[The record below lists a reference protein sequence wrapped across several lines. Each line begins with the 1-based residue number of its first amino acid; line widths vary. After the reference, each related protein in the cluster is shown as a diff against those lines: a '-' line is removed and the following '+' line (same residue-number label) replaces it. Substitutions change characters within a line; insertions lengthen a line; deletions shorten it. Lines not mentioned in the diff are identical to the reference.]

1 MGTWAR
7 AENRL
12 AVQASC
18 DWTHTIFTPMSTVTT
33 LSSTN
38 NHPILPSSSFL
49 LYTIFLPW
57 VFLSLLH
64 AIFTRFLISI
74 NTFYFLQWLKPYSP
88 YVRSTIKQPN
98 PLNVTIHPE
107 CYYHINQYVTFSP
120 SSISVNLFQSSFTL
134 GFLIHL
140 TKPTFTL
147 SSTMTR
153 SIVPSPCRVAI
164 SFNTPHADPY
174 FSSTLTTFAM
184 NSNIKLYLL
193 LHPLI
198 PLPVLKK
205 VTVNWLTC
213 IVVVDFLMYKSNHSS
228 TLQGPALYAYNN
240 AMFTPEDWKG
250 IRMLCDSIKVTDPM
264 KVGRFGLGFKSVF
277 HMTGTSVL
285 TVTSISSWG

>member
-12 AVQASC
+12 AVQAGC

-49 LYTIFLPW
+49 LYTTFLPW

-107 CYYHINQYVTFSP
+107 CYYHINHVTFST

-134 GFLIHL
+134 GFFNSLNQTNFHSEFYYDTIHR
-140 TKPTFTL
+140 TFPL
-147 SSTMTR
+147 QSR
-153 SIVPSPCRVAI
+153 HII
-164 SFNTPHADPY
+164 QHTP
-174 FSSTLTTFAM
+174 
-184 NSNIKLYLL
+184 
-193 LHPLI
+193 
-198 PLPVLKK
+198 
-205 VTVNWLTC
+205 
-213 IVVVDFLMYKSNHSS
+213 
-228 TLQGPALYAYNN
+228 
-240 AMFTPEDWKG
+240 
-250 IRMLCDSIKVTDPM
+250 R
-264 KVGRFGLGFKSVF
+264 
-277 HMTGTSVL
+277 
-285 TVTSISSWG
+285 